1 MVASHGSAGVERRTG
16 SKISRCLH
24 QRIDRGDART
34 SRFASPRPLHRSASR
49 TQEAESKPRQ
59 LRLAQRAG
67 LTVPA
72 TLITND
78 AARAK
83 EFFKQYR
90 GAVVTKLIRH
100 PPESLARAGQS
111 MHTSQVNASDLEDS
125 NAFRHCLAL
134 FQERIEKGRD
144 LRAIFVN
151 GHFFVGA
158 IDPGGLFGNSARLAP
173 RRPFS
178 VPVEEK
184 DELPDRV
191 SRQLTALMGDLGLPI
206 AKAIADVLL
215 GEHRRPLR

>member
-1 MVASHGSAGVERRTG
+1 V
-16 SKISRCLH
+16 
-24 QRIDRGDART
+24 
-34 SRFASPRPLHRSASR
+34 
-49 TQEAESKPRQ
+49 
-59 LRLAQRAG
+59 G

-78 AARAK
+78 PARAK

-111 MHTSQVNASDLEDS
+111 MHKSQVNASDLEDS
-125 NAFRHCLAL
+125 NAFRHCPAL

-158 IDPGGLFGNSARLAP
+158 IDPGGSSATQLDW
-173 RRPFS
+173 RRADPS
-178 VPVEEK
+178 QCRWKK
-184 DELPDRV
+184 DELPDRI
-191 SRQLTALMGDLGLPI
+191 SRQLTALMGDLGLLYGAIDLIRTPDDRYLFLEVNAGGEWGMLERDLGYPI
-206 AKAIADVLL
+206 STALAAALVD
-215 GEHRRPLR
+215 